1 MAENGYKTQT
11 TFWEDFSI
19 ADRFG
24 MAAIQDTYNRAF
36 DEWKDNITYLTEL
49 VMVLNHKIFAWYKK
63 NQKVASLYNNLWE
76 QADQWAIENL
86 KGSDLDYYERT
97 LD

>member
-63 NQKVASLYNNLWE
+63 NQNVASLYNNLWE

-86 KGSDLDYYERT
+86 KGSDLEYYERA